1 MRTQSY
7 LLVLPLVA
15 LAAGCAVS
23 PSDEII
29 PTDGPGVLGPVP
41 GDRHDVARAL
51 PIGLQAAQAAMLQ
64 GRWQGDTYDASF
76 LIVESREGQAT
87 AIDHGDGTF
96 TLRAFIEPH
105 GDRIAQQKLL
115 EVWAHRLG
123 QLHGVEWA
131 PR

>member
-7 LLVLPLVA
+7 LLVLPLAA

-23 PSDEII
+23 PGYEIV

-41 GDRHDVARAL
+41 GDRDDIPRAL
-51 PIGLQAAQAAMLQ
+51 LVGLESAEAAMLQ

-76 LIVESREGQAT
+76 LIVESREGAAT

-105 GDRIAQQKLL
+105 GDRIAQQELL
-115 EVWAHRLG
+115 EAWAHRLG